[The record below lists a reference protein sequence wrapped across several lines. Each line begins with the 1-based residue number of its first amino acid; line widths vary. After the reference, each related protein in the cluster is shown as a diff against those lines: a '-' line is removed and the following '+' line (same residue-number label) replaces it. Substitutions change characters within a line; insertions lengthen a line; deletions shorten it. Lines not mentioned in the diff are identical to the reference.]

1 MFAEVGIVCLDQGQ
15 STHSFIR
22 LSSSLTD
29 TVKGVWTV
37 SAGQSLHTDITFM
50 VNMSMRWMLT
60 GSESC
65 QRILCMMSSSIHQ
78 FDSRTACIEDRM
90 LSSLQSN
97 QFITLLFS
105 AAVVHRKSAQSVLIS
120 IQVAWLSKHGIEY
133 H

>member
-1 MFAEVGIVCLDQGQ
+1 MLGPRAV
-15 STHSFIR
+15 HSFLYKTIQ
-22 LSSSLTD
+22 LSYRYSKRCVDSL
-29 TVKGVWTV
+29 GWTV